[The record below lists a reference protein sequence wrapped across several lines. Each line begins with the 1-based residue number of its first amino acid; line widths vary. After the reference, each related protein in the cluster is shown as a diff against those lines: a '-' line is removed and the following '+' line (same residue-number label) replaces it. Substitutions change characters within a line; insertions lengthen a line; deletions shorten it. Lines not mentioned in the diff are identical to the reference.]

1 MLLVAEDVTMLVGE
15 AKTGSPDAWNHLF
28 KRFQLPLYV
37 YVQEL
42 VRNEQEALDI
52 VQETFV
58 AATRHIRSLR
68 ENGKFASW
76 LFTIGHQRCVQFW
89 RRKTR
94 LQIFSDNQPDEAQL
108 EQLSDHESDPAELL
122 IRREQEER
130 FFAILEQLPPAQR
143 SVLLLH
149 FVEDFSLQEIAEI
162 TETQLGTVKSRLHYA
177 KLCLRKL
184 LEEQNV

>member
-1 MLLVAEDVTMLVGE
+1 MLLVAEDVTLLVSE

-37 YVQEL
+37 YVYEL
-42 VRNEQEALDI
+42 VHNEQESLDI

-58 AATRHIRSLR
+58 AATRHISSLR

-89 RRKTR
+89 RKKTR
-94 LQIFSDNQPDEAQL
+94 LQIFADHQQFESQVQDFPD
-108 EQLSDHESDPAELL
+108 SESDPGEFL
-122 IRREQEER
+122 IRKEQEER
-130 FFAILEQLPPAQR
+130 FFTLLQQLSPAQR
-143 SVLLLH
+143 SVLLLY

-162 TETQLGTVKSRLHYA
+162 TESQLGTVKSRLHYA
-177 KLCLRKL
+177 KQALRKL
-184 LEEQNV
+184 LEEENA